1 MGQRERVLE
10 LGKRTVEV
18 TGWAGWMD
26 RENRMSCH
34 DTVLTKQKG
43 LVQNPMAWRCF
54 VWVCVFVC
62 LFISPECL
70 FEMQG

>member
-26 RENRMSCH
+26 RENRIRCRN
-34 DTVLTKQKG
+34 TVLTKQKG
-43 LVQNPMAWRCF
+43 LVQNPIAC
-54 VWVCVFVC
+54 FVC
-62 LFISPECL
+62 LFVFLECL